1 MIAERVKL
9 VVEKLKILS
18 SVDEFLLVALLLLE
32 EIRRSLWYISHRFNK
47 LLRIYW
53 NPKQAVLN
61 GCLVK
66 HLYIF
71 HVMILGAKCWFQGL
85 YLPI

>member
-1 MIAERVKL
+1 MSPSKTSFLEILVK
-9 VVEKLKILS
+9 VVVKKLTILQ
-18 SVDEFLLVALLLLE
+18 SVDEFLGLLLLE

-66 HLYIF
+66 HLF
-71 HVMILGAKCWFQGL
+71 FM
-85 YLPI
+85 